1 MIYVND
7 GYLTVD
13 LTLADH
19 EIHSHWTRGQCGL
32 IEILASTRLLTAGG
46 RNVLKIE
53 AVPLALTSI
62 M

>member
-19 EIHSHWTRGQCGL
+19 EIQC
-32 IEILASTRLLTAGG
+32 TVTGG
-46 RNVLKIE
+46 GGS
-53 AVPLALTSI
+53 AA
-62 M
+62 